1 MKAARTIENIRLH
14 SIKEETPD
22 YYAIWCRRVGRV
34 VLASIFIALPVLF
47 WQEAATSHKTPASQ
61 SMLLD
66 YAPASSRGEILI
78 YHNNGLPRP

>member
-34 VLASIFIALPVLF
+34 VLASIFIALPLNPGYIISPTHCPINLRVVV
-47 WQEAATSHKTPASQ
+47 
-61 SMLLD
+61 D
-66 YAPASSRGEILI
+66 Y
-78 YHNNGLPRP
+78 N